1 VPWQLVVHTV
11 HYLGAWQNFMEKSV
25 CRFSFM
31 LQKSKKCRWQFFHVA
46 KIKKVSVAILS
57 CCKKQR
63 SVCNFHAML
72 HAAKSKNFLPKSNS
86 HAAWQ
91 ISLTNLIDK
100 FHAAKGKEVF
110 AIFVSAIFQKAILRS
125 SKEVKSQFKM
135 SVSLSKLR
143 TLKGLENN
151 NNTCWIISLLQSLSY
166 LESFTSFFDSF
177 TVKDSGPNCILRL
190 VQNLMNSFRDSK
202 NTNTVLS
209 ASGIISILL
218 SKYPDNFQKNRHE
231 DVSEAFL
238 CLLEAMNKDLMTKVV
253 IKNENGFKF
262 DQSFDNVF
270 GFTMKCFSVCP
281 RQDCSYKGEN
291 TELFTTLYLFLIM
304 S

>member
-1 VPWQLVVHTV
+1 
-11 HYLGAWQNFMEKSV
+11 
-25 CRFSFM
+25 
-31 LQKSKKCRWQFFHVA
+31 
-46 KIKKVSVAILS
+46 
-57 CCKKQR
+57 
-63 SVCNFHAML
+63 
-72 HAAKSKNFLPKSNS
+72 
-86 HAAWQ
+86 
-91 ISLTNLIDK
+91 LTNLIDK

-253 IKNENGFKF
+253 IKNENGK
-262 DQSFDNVF
+262 
-270 GFTMKCFSVCP
+270 
-281 RQDCSYKGEN
+281 EN
-291 TELFTTLYLFLIM
+291 CNLY
-304 S
+304 